1 MKLRPPSPP
10 LKGAYDTGSYFLATV
25 ACDLVPYR
33 LLPPLILTWV
43 LYGACG
49 LNDGAGRQTLFALV
63 LVLTNLVRSSRACA
77 SRDARRARSS
87 ARPKALSFSPDLSLR
102 RPSRSLPSQRS

>member
-63 LVLTNLVRSSRACA
+63 LVLTNLVRSARLRLS
-77 SRDARRARSS
+77 RRA
-87 ARPKALSFSPDLSLR
+87 ARALLGATKLSFSPALSLR